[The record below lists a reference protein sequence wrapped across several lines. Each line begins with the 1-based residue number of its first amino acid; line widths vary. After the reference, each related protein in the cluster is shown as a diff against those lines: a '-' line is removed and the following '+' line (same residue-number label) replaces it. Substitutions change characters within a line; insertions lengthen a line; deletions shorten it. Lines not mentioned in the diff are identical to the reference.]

1 MPNMKNVI
9 QNHNANL
16 LSKYNTPVV
25 ASSWSY
31 REKLEC
37 PLKNKY
43 LSESLAFKAAVS

>member
-25 ASSWSY
+25 ASF
-31 REKLEC
+31 
-37 PLKNKY
+37 PT
-43 LSESLAFKAAVS
+43 